1 MFDDD
6 IEISENWFDSV
17 SKYIKLGVIAIS
29 TPSIDVNNIHI
40 TAYRIVSEKIRPLH
54 LRNVPFINNTLIRR
68 NVLLEY
74 NSPPIFHGED
84 ILLYN
89 YIKKKGI
96 WIHPPYCGVKHFM
109 VIKDPIEVAFAM
121 WQFGS
126 IHCMDF

>member
-54 LRNVPFINNTLIRR
+54 LRNVPFINNTL
-68 NVLLEY
+68 N
-74 NSPPIFHGED
+74 
-84 ILLYN
+84 
-89 YIKKKGI
+89 KKKCSLRI
-96 WIHPPYCGVKHFM
+96 
-109 VIKDPIEVAFAM
+109 
-121 WQFGS
+121 
-126 IHCMDF
+126 